1 MNRDE
6 DSLIGFLIFPGF
18 PMACLTSMIE
28 PLRAANEI
36 AGKEAFRW
44 KLVSEDGKRVEAS
57 AKVGFD
63 PDVGL
68 DDCGDLDQLFLL
80 SGPSSCFANPAASEG
95 KLRKFVRHGA
105 TVGAVSGGVFP
116 LARAGL
122 LTGYKT
128 SVHWCYEAAFHAEFP
143 DIDAS
148 EDVITL
154 DRNRLTA
161 SGAAAAFDLSLGL
174 IEKALGPDVAVET
187 ACWFQHPLVRGE
199 GVTQRRPTFAAES
212 TQDMLPP
219 LIADAVQMFADHIE
233 DPLNIADVA
242 DAVGV
247 SVRQLERM
255 FQKTTGNTPLG
266 YYKSLRMHKARQL
279 LLYSKE
285 TMIQIAL
292 AVGYSSSA
300 VLAKNYKDVFGIHPR
315 EDREKINMF
324 RVRNNAIVPQADRR
338 TGQPVSADIS
348 EDVDI

>member
-1 MNRDE
+1 MNRNKDT
-6 DSLIGFLIFPGF
+6 LIGFLIFPGF

-36 AGKEAFRW
+36 AGKDAFRW
-44 KLVSEDGKRVEAS
+44 KLVSEAGNRVEAS

-63 PDVGL
+63 PDVSL
-68 DDCGDLDQLFLL
+68 EDCADLHQLFLL
-80 SGPSSCFANPAASEG
+80 SGPASRFANPTVSEG
-95 KLRKFVRHGA
+95 TLRRLVRHGA
-105 TVGAVSGGVFP
+105 SVGAISGGIFP
-116 LARAGL
+116 LARSGL
-122 LTGYKT
+122 LTGYAT
-128 SVHWCYEAAFHAEFP
+128 SVHWCYEAAFKAEFP
-143 DIDAS
+143 DLDAT
-148 EDVITL
+148 EDVITI

-161 SGAAAAFDLSLGL
+161 SGAAAAFDLSLNL
-174 IEKALGPDVAVET
+174 IENTLGADIATEV

-219 LIADAVQMFADHIE
+219 LIAEAVQIFSDHIE

-285 TMIQIAL
+285 NMIQIAL

-300 VLAKNYKDVFGIHPR
+300 VLAKNYQDVFGIHPR
-315 EDREKINMF
+315 EDRKKVNMF
-324 RVRNNAIVPQADRR
+324 RVRDNTIVP
-338 TGQPVSADIS
+338 SA
-348 EDVDI
+348 